1 MRGGDVRS
9 KKVAVVPHVLV
20 NATSAQPALAQAR
33 QLLEESGVGVIAVPR
48 PELVTDVAYWIT
60 TTLDQVL
67 DYRKHGY
74 WTFVVGVEGIPGFGI
89 WYPRLAEEFRRRAG
103 VDAVF
108 IRLDPQDPEAGLR
121 ALDQVL
127 NQAAHVEH
135 A

>member
-1 MRGGDVRS
+1 MRGGDARS
-9 KKVAVVPHVLV
+9 MKVAVVPHALV
-20 NATSAQPALAQAR
+20 NAAPDQPALASAR
-33 QLLEESGVGVIAVPR
+33 QLLEERGVGLIAMPK

-74 WTFVVGVEGIPGFGI
+74 STFVVGVEGLLGLGV

-103 VDAVF
+103 RDPVL
-108 IRLDPQDPEAGLR
+108 IRLDPQDPDAGLR

-127 NQAAHVEH
+127 NQAAG
-135 A
+135 AAGR